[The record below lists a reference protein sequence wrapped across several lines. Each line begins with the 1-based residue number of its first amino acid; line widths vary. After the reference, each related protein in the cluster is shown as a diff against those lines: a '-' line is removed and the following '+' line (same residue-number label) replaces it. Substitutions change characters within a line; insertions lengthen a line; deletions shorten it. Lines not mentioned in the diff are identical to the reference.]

1 MPCFTPHF
9 HGQRKNVAPR
19 DRCLIRDGDLQ
30 TFYQNEVLQNHSEKK
45 KNHTWIVLCQRRF
58 IVYSPCGRVNKG
70 RDCVEKDGVHV
81 MSSAETVLKNKAESL
96 L

>member
-1 MPCFTPHF
+1 MAIYKLFIKMKYLKIT
-9 HGQRKNVAPR
+9 
-19 DRCLIRDGDLQ
+19 L
-30 TFYQNEVLQNHSEKK
+30 K